1 MRICFRVKESRKPL
15 SGFLVTPNG
24 VLHVKGCVDVPED
37 VLSKGFIFRGEY
49 KGREFEY
56 RFEDVFDVVELSEK
70 ELLFEASELD
80 LKLIEQ
86 LIFHKL
92 NEFREDNNLKPL
104 NWSER
109 VAEVAREKSMFLVNE
124 FSHSSGKNAYDLLRE
139 RGIYFLTVGENIYRI
154 SGLKSTV
161 NEEFIA
167 ERCVESWK
175 RSRGHRK
182 VMLEDFSHAGVGCF
196 AKGKS
201 VYVTLIAILNNY
213 TISSSF
219 KKGQEIFIQPVDEE
233 FEGVVKVRV
242 RTAPKNCFEVEGKE
256 LYGKDDVIVVKVL
269 RDCEGVIEIEYPL

>member
-1 MRICFRVKESRKPL
+1 MRICFRVKESGKLL
-15 SGFLVTPNG
+15 SGFLVTPEG
-24 VLHVKGCVDVPED
+24 VIQVKGCVDVSEEL
-37 VLSKGFIFRGEY
+37 LSKGFVFKGEY

-56 RFEDVFDVVELSEK
+56 RFEEVFDVVELSEK

-92 NEFREDNNLKPL
+92 NEFRESNDLKPL
-104 NWSER
+104 NWSEKI
-109 VAEVAREKSMFLVNE
+109 AEAAREKSMFLVNE
-124 FSHSSGKNAYDLLRE
+124 FSHDSGKNAYDLLRE

-161 NEEFIA
+161 KEEFVA

-175 RSRGHRK
+175 KSRGHRK
-182 VMLEDFSHAGVGCF
+182 VMLQDFSHAGVGCF

-242 RTAPKNCFEVEGKE
+242 RTNPKNCFEVEDKE
-256 LYGKDDVIVVKVL
+256 FYSKDDVIVVRVL
-269 RDCEGVIEIEYPL
+269 RDCDGVIEIEYPL